1 MCLRKLPVRSGLKQ
15 RGPLA
20 FELGRESDWTDTL
33 TSRSTFMTLIRH
45 SIHLK
50 DLEGEI
56 LSWLKT
62 VAAQLKDPSQKRAG
76 EGENQ
81 LMQVSSLT
89 STVRHTTWALPRPK

>member
-1 MCLRKLPVRSGLKQ
+1 
-15 RGPLA
+15 
-20 FELGRESDWTDTL
+20 
-33 TSRSTFMTLIRH
+33 MTLVRL

-62 VAAQLKDPSQKRAG
+62 VAAQLKDPSQIHAG

-81 LMQVSSLT
+81 LLRVSSLT
-89 STVRHTTWALPRPK
+89 STVRHTTWAPPPHPK